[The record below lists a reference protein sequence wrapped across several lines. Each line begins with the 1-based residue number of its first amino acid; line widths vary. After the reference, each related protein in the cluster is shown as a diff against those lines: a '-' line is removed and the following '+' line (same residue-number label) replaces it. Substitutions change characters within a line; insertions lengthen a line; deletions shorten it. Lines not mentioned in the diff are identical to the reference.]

1 MNSGLIV
8 VFLIAVLI
16 IAAVLFALVALT
28 KKTGRALNIEKYQS
42 RWLAIEN
49 SLRRSEPASYQLAI
63 LHADKLVD
71 AALRERGMR
80 GETMGER
87 MKSAQGIWKNADHVW
102 GAHKIRNR
110 IAHEPDAHVTY
121 EIAARSLVA
130 FKQALRDLGA
140 I

>member
-1 MNSGLIV
+1 MNSGLVV
-8 VFLIAVLI
+8 VFLVAVLI
-16 IAAVLFALVALT
+16 IAIAVFVIILLT
-28 KKTGRALNIEKYQS
+28 KKSGSSLNIEKYQS

-49 SLRRSEPASYQLAI
+49 SLKRAEPASYQLAI
-63 LHADKLVD
+63 LQADKLVD

-87 MKSAQGIWKNADHVW
+87 MKSAQNIWKNADHVW

-121 EIAARSLVA
+121 EIASRSLIA